1 MFNRVGYYT
10 DFQPELETLR
20 DLTCFK
26 YSTCV
31 RQRMIGMTW
40 LPSVV
45 FIKALKILLTS
56 EVFILLSI
64 VESVTYLS
72 ARHTLLL
79 TTNKGICKADR
90 FSREKVQNSTQVSR

>member
-1 MFNRVGYYT
+1 MFNGVGYYT
-10 DFQPELETLR
+10 DFQPELETFSLRVRRLETLR
-20 DLTCFK
+20 DLTRFK

-31 RQRMIGMTW
+31 RQRMIGMTS
-40 LPSVV
+40 LASVV

-90 FSREKVQNSTQVSR
+90 FS